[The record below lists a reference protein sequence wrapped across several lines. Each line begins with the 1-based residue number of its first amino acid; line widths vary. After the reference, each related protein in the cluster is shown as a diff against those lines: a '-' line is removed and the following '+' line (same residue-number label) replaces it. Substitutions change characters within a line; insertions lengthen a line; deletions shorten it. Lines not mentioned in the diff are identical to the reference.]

1 MRDSQGALTW
11 PGQFNLDFFGM
22 LSLSAS
28 YIVWRHHYPPVG
40 LLAAAGELFRG
51 APSPCLYLLAA
62 STTVRGDIV
71 RMLIGDVRAAG
82 LRD

>member
-1 MRDSQGALTW
+1 MRDNQGALTW

-28 YIVWRHHYPPVG
+28 YLVWRHHFTPVG

-51 APSPCLYLLAA
+51 APFPSLYLFAA
-62 STTVRGDIV
+62 STTVRGEIV

>member
-22 LSLSAS
+22 LSLSAL
-28 YIVWRHHYPPVG
+28 YIVWRHHFTPVG

-51 APSPCLYLLAA
+51 APFPCLYLLAA